1 MENLFRPEKVRNALV
16 KETSWCNDALALNLF
31 TPTPPEVSLFPCY
44 QVDLS
49 PFLIAIPYPPY
60 PARGILFTMLQ
71 PIELSEA

>member
-49 PFLIAIPYPPY
+49 LPDCDTHHTIPRPRYPLY
-60 PARGILFTMLQ
+60 NVATH
-71 PIELSEA
+71 